1 MSRSLRNEV
10 LVAIGAILLL
20 GIAILFGVLISE
32 NSPEEEPAETT
43 ATALSVSNSNVTVPS
58 ETAEQTA
65 TIDEET
71 SQTVTAT
78 LPVITRISPDA
89 SATDT
94 SEPTQRPTRSGQASN
109 LTTTVA
115 TDIVAE
121 STEVETEIAITETE
135 TETPEPTNTST
146 VTASATATD
155 VPPTATNTFTVTPSA
170 TNTATATST
179 STSTPTETPEPT
191 NTPTATSTPTP
202 TITPTITPTVTRT
215 PRPSEISPLLPTL
228 TPLSTEVGLL
238 PTLTAMAMDGAT
250 GVNPSGCSAP
260 NGWVLYVVQP
270 GNTLFS
276 IAQASGSTVSEL
288 SSVNCLPDVNR
299 ITTGDVL
306 FVPRVPVLP
315 IVPTMSGGMSS
326 GGYSAVGCTN
336 PAVQITRPAIGQ
348 RVSGVFDV
356 VGNASYGDSFGYYSL
371 QIRSDSS
378 ATYNFYSRSENPVL
392 NGVLGQMDAGLFS
405 PGLYWIRILIVDNT
419 GNVASDSTCV
429 IPILID

>member
-10 LVAIGAILLL
+10 MVAIGAILLL

-146 VTASATATD
+146 MTASATATD

-202 TITPTITPTVTRT
+202 TITPTVTRT

-250 GVNPSGCSAP
+250 SVNPSGCSAP

-315 IVPTMSGGMSS
+315 IVPTMSGGLSS

-356 VGNASYGDSFGYYSL
+356 VGNASYGESFGYYSL
-371 QIRSDSS
+371 QIRADSS

-392 NGVLGQMDAGLFS
+392 NGVLGQMDAGMFS